1 MKLDSFINTLYTTSN
16 AYPINP
22 TSIARR
28 DNGLEKRENICET
41 IPGGK
46 HKWDRFTEEIMYL
59 SEQLDTAISSTME
72 SNWVFPA
79 MHPGHAP
86 QDLVKP
92 GGDDREAYRRSS
104 TNMQS
109 SVDVISKHEIR
120 KVKCC
125 KET

>member
-1 MKLDSFINTLYTTSN
+1 
-16 AYPINP
+16 
-22 TSIARR
+22 
-28 DNGLEKRENICET
+28 
-41 IPGGK
+41 
-46 HKWDRFTEEIMYL
+46 
-59 SEQLDTAISSTME
+59 
-72 SNWVFPA
+72 

-92 GGDDREAYRRSS
+92 GGDVRRAHRRSS